1 MDILIGTIGEVD
13 NNSIKCIAITNSVL
27 LYCTLRHSYLS
38 DNPKY
43 ILVDSDKYASGGY
56 AITEK
61 LYSIIITKV
70 NVNYIIG
77 VEVGMVLDVLHETD
91 MEMAIYYAGFINSH
105 FVTYKECYEYERI
118 YDESNFEFIDGL

>member
-1 MDILIGTIGEVD
+1 MYILIGTIGEVD
-13 NNSIKCIAITNSVL
+13 NNSIKCIAITSGTL
-27 LYCTLRHSYLS
+27 LYCEMQHSYLS

-56 AITEK
+56 VITEK

-77 VEVGMVLDVLHETD
+77 VEVGMVLDVLYET
-91 MEMAIYYAGFINSH
+91 ELELAIYYEGFINSH
-105 FVTYKECYEYERI
+105 FVTYKKYYEYERI
-118 YDESNFEFIDGL
+118 YVESNFEFIYGL